1 MKKYFVFLLAI
12 IFTSVVAGQ
21 VMEGNKK
28 RTRPFEKIE
37 QLEKAKLIEVL
48 DLDEQTA
55 IKFFARTKDHQRQM
69 RDLMD
74 TRENMLK
81 ELEKNLKEKEV
92 KDNYY
97 SDQINKILDIEKQM
111 SLTKQNFF
119 KSLNDIFSPHKIA
132 LFTVFEYKFRRE
144 IAQSLM
150 GRKRPED

>member
-55 IKFFARTKDHQRQM
+55 IKFFARRKDHQRQM